1 MKSFFASVELYL
13 FRIHLSFLLTN
24 IILSSHLISSH
35 VISSHLI
42 SSSKYTNSGK
52 EHDTKGHGV
61 PETKGTS
68 EGSAARNIQRKSDH
82 VKGKEKKQGG
92 GGLGHKGDWKTSTDG
107 M

>member
-13 FRIHLSFLLTN
+13 FRIHHSFSLTD
-24 IILSSHLISSH
+24 IF
-35 VISSHLI
+35 ISSHLI
-42 SSSKYTNSGK
+42 SSYKYTNSGK

-82 VKGKEKKQGG
+82 VKGYVHMSDNNKKEKKKA
-92 GGLGHKGDWKTSTDG
+92 HKKCVQLKRE
-107 M
+107 